1 MSSCAIKII
10 KDNKLGRCHVK
21 NIAIILIFVCA
32 ASAVFAQEAINLNFS
47 GEIYENTC
55 DLNYSDNEKKCEV
68 LENQFANA
76 IERMKTEDRSIVQI
90 QSYLLQQAETRSTF
104 FAVNLKQLPEKK
116 SLNLEINYK

>member
-1 MSSCAIKII
+1 M
-10 KDNKLGRCHVK
+10 LK
-21 NIAIILIFVCA
+21 NIAIILISVCA
-32 ASAVFAQEAINLNFS
+32 DSAVFAQEAINLNFS

-104 FAVNLKQLPEKK
+104 FAVNLKQLPKKK

>member
-1 MSSCAIKII
+1 M
-10 KDNKLGRCHVK
+10 LK
-21 NIAIILIFVCA
+21 NIAIILISVCA

-47 GEIYENTC
+47 GEIC

>member
-1 MSSCAIKII
+1 M
-10 KDNKLGRCHVK
+10 LK

-68 LENQFANA
+68 LENQFANLV
-76 IERMKTEDRSIVQI
+76 ERMKAEDPSAVEM
-90 QSYLLQQAETRSTF
+90 QSYLQQQAEIRSTF

>member
-1 MSSCAIKII
+1 M
-10 KDNKLGRCHVK
+10 LK